1 MIGASVLC
9 AGIYDYI
16 INNNTPVFAPI
27 QSLLNTFTAESLSDD
42 LWNNPRFPK
51 INRSILF
58 LCITRW
64 TDPAPRN
71 RNCKYKPG
79 DLIPTEAELQ
89 ARFDVSRATIRQA
102 IADLVYSGLVERKR
116 SQGTR
121 VASGRFEATLQE
133 LASFTNEM
141 MSSNLNLTT
150 HILQF
155 LYIQPPEPAQ
165 EAMDLRADEMVA
177 MMERARFVDDRPIA
191 VERWYAPLKYFP
203 GISKDMFKPSGME
216 QSTYYMMMKR
226 YNIQVTRTVDSVFA
240 VGLQPHE
247 ARILKVE
254 QGYPALLR
262 SRISYDAN
270 DIPVNY
276 ASGVYLIN
284 LKFIMST
291 NKMVIHNANAY
302 KEIERN

>member
-1 MIGASVLC
+1 MDQTS
-9 AGIYDYI
+9 YPD
-16 INNNTPVFAPI
+16 
-27 QSLLNTFTAESLSDD
+27 
-42 LWNNPRFPK
+42 K
-51 INRSILF
+51 INRSIPIPLYYQVGQI
-58 LCITRW
+58 LRREIETG
-64 TDPAPRN
+64 
-71 RNCKYKPG
+71 KYQPG

-89 ARFDVSRATIRQA
+89 ERFNVSRATIRQA

-141 MSSNLNLTT
+141 MTSNLNLIT

-155 LYIQPPEPAQ
+155 LYIQPPEAVQ
-165 EAMDLRADEMVA
+165 ESLNLRADEMVA
-177 MMERARFVDDRPIA
+177 MMERARYVDERPIA

-203 GISKDMFKPSGME
+203 SIDKEMFKSSGME

-226 YNIQVTRTVDSVFA
+226 YNIQVTRTLDSVSA
-240 VGLQPHE
+240 VGLQAHE

-262 SRISYDAN
+262 SRISYDTN

-276 ASGVYLIN
+276 ASGMYLIN
-284 LKFIMST
+284 LKFMMST
-291 NKMVIHNANAY
+291 NKIVIHNTNSY
-302 KEIERN
+302 KDSERK

>member
-1 MIGASVLC
+1 MEQPS
-9 AGIYDYI
+9 
-16 INNNTPVFAPI
+16 
-27 QSLLNTFTAESLSDD
+27 
-42 LWNNPRFPK
+42 FPEK
-51 INRSILF
+51 INRSIPIPLYYQVGQI
-58 LCITRW
+58 LRREIETG
-64 TDPAPRN
+64 
-71 RNCKYKPG
+71 KYKPG

-165 EAMDLRADEMVA
+165 EAMDLHADEMVA

>member
-1 MIGASVLC
+1 M
-9 AGIYDYI
+9 D
-16 INNNTPVFAPI
+16 
-27 QSLLNTFTAESLSDD
+27 QSSYSD
-42 LWNNPRFPK
+42 K
-51 INRSILF
+51 INRSIPIPLYYQVGQI
-58 LCITRW
+58 LRREIETG
-64 TDPAPRN
+64 
-71 RNCKYKPG
+71 KYKPG

-89 ARFDVSRATIRQA
+89 VRFNVSRATIRQA

-141 MSSNLNLTT
+141 MTSNLNLTT

-165 EAMDLRADEMVA
+165 EALNLRADEMVA
-177 MMERARFVDDRPIA
+177 MMERARYVDDRPIA
-191 VERWYAPLKYFP
+191 VERWYAPLKFFP
-203 GISKDMFKPSGME
+203 GIDKDMFKPSGME

-226 YNIQVTRTVDSVFA
+226 YSVQVTRTVDSVSA

-254 QGYPALLR
+254 QGCPALLR
-262 SRISYDAN
+262 TRTSYDSN
-270 DIPVNY
+270 DIPVNF
-276 ASGVYLIN
+276 ATGVYLIN
-284 LKFIMST
+284 LKFMMST
-291 NKMVIHNANAY
+291 NKIVIHNSNSY
-302 KEIERN
+302 KEIERD